1 MKHLWFISWVCYV
14 DDANSSCT
22 GLCVQ
27 NDTWLITNNNYVM
40 TIWINHG
47 LRIIQTKW
55 VHFNFVFNFVPLTL
69 KDLERWQ
76 WENICFL
83 LLEQILKSIESHFIC
98 HGYDF
103 MVILNMFIELLLQI
117 IHLNSMFKHLPQYML
132 SIFYFNNTNPIR

>member
-1 MKHLWFISWVCYV
+1 MDHWYVISCYLISCYWAWPFYIYIPRIHVRSMKHLWFISWVCYV

-103 MVILNMFIELLLQI
+103 MVILNMF
-117 IHLNSMFKHLPQYML
+117 
-132 SIFYFNNTNPIR
+132 